1 MLVVNDY
8 CMFILYYYI
17 IYYIIIIIIIIIIYF
32 VLDIIILFIII
43 LLIIM
48 LLLKSGTLLVYSRFC
63 QWKHFKMVTSL
74 WLIYDYKFL
83 IILKWNATKTTKNY
97 QFFTGN

>member
-1 MLVVNDY
+1 M
-8 CMFILYYYI
+8 I
-17 IYYIIIIIIIIIIYF
+17 IVCLYYIIILFIILLLLLLIIIIYF